1 MYLKYLYLHIYLHY
15 KLRSSAVTDK
25 LLSVS
30 LKVMSL
36 HLSAFVNF
44 VNMFIKYWSRH
55 HTLELSVMANEMV
68 SNMFFFHLKK
78 LLLQNDNLNNKSHKC
93 LLKAYTLHT

>member
-1 MYLKYLYLHIYLHY
+1 
-15 KLRSSAVTDK
+15 
-25 LLSVS
+25 
-30 LKVMSL
+30 
-36 HLSAFVNF
+36 
-44 VNMFIKYWSRH
+44 MFIKYWSRH

-78 LLLQNDNLNNKSHKC
+78 LLLHNDNLNNKSHKC